1 MRKSEID
8 DFVKIRKKY
17 VSHVNAI
24 GIIGADWWVH
34 VADAR
39 EVAKLVKT
47 EVKSVHNPDTQYP
60 YEYQTTYK
68 GVLFLSVHEG
78 A

>member
-8 DFVKIRKKY
+8 NFVKIRKNY
-17 VSHVNAI
+17 VAHANAI
-24 GIIGADWWVH
+24 QLVEADFWVQ
-34 VADAR
+34 VRDVR
-39 EVAKLVKT
+39 EIAKVVKT
-47 EVKSVHNPDTQYP
+47 EVTTIVNTRNKYP